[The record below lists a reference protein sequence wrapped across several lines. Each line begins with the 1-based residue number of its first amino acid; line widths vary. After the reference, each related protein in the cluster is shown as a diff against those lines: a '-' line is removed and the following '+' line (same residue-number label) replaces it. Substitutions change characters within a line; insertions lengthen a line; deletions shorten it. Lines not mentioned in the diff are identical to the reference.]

1 MAKRTAPQTST
12 AGPAFPPLGLVAGP
26 GAPGVGA
33 LSINGMS
40 TSYSSASGGSAAA
53 SSSEVVH
60 STGLP
65 PAPNKFD
72 VSQAQQCR
80 LQDAYWSDEEEDM
93 DCPLCLEEI
102 DLSDANFKPCPC
114 GYQICRFCWHHIKQ
128 NLNGRCPACRRK
140 YSDQTV
146 EFKPMTAEEIKKLT
160 QAKKQKEREKKELEA
175 MNRKHLANMRVVQ
188 KNLVYVVGLSS
199 KLAKEELIPT
209 LRSNDYFGQYGRISK
224 ILISKR
230 TTASKLVMGTS
241 ESAIGVYVTYHRK
254 EDAAKAIVAID
265 GSKGSDGKVIRASYG
280 TTKYCTTYLRN
291 LPCTN
296 PGCTY
301 LHEPGEEAD
310 SFTKEDLS
318 TLRHAA
324 KDTENKIKPAS
335 MGLSAIP
342 KRPDLLSGSDSLEG
356 SALPKTASWASG
368 KPVAGLAPG
377 APMVG
382 SPFRESDMPPLS
394 ASSASVLARKPSGP
408 EPKRQK
414 SSASKAPATPTPKS
428 RANAIG
434 RAESPAPLGSSTR
447 PATPSPLTGEQA
459 SPSPTHSKAAPPPP
473 PPAAV
478 NAATTGGGGPPPGL
492 EPKSQSSSKSS
503 SETTTRQATPSGPPG
518 LTKGS
523 APPGLASPATAS
535 TRTLTSEEGERSE
548 KSSSTTAPST
558 YQPSSSAQA
567 LLDDMLQRREA
578 EPETVKPSPFP
589 DFDDALSSF
598 QDGDFSF
605 NFPAAQQQATKES
618 NGSEPLRPG
627 QVDLTTAFTTFSPFG
642 APSGILAAHAGLVTA
657 GTPPPGIVRTP
668 NRSTTASPA
677 PLSYSGSFDPFAP
690 GAGETIGG
698 DDKHAS
704 PFAAIEQMK
713 RTLSEDKNNAAA
725 NGNGTTSSAAND
737 GQVEASE
744 ASKRASR
751 FDFAK
756 RKESDS
762 LGAGIAGSPLRAELM
777 LNMRANGFGDQ
788 DGASTTAKDASSL
801 LGNVF
806 DHDQPH
812 GGAQGN
818 IGGFGGD
825 GSGGLPGFGLG
836 REGGGGGGYPGMGLS
851 RPPGINGPAFNSRF
865 GTSTPPPGI
874 SAPVSRQQQ
883 ALLASLHQMGGS
895 SISPSID
902 SMQLMPNGSGASFL
916 AELQQQAAQRAQQ
929 QAQFAQGNH
938 GSPSIEHGRSNA
950 SASSTDPLLAQ
961 LLAASGRRPGGFAQQ
976 QSHRDAFS
984 PSTPSD
990 LPFSDPAIMSMA
1002 RSQMQQ
1008 AQAAHHHH
1016 QQHQQ
1021 HHQQQQHPQQ
1031 FGGRAGGYGAG
1042 FGNTGGSAFSPF
1054 DQLANFGGASAPQHA
1069 FNDQRFLQQHQG
1081 GGGQQQ
1087 QPQQP
1092 QQHRS
1097 SYPAMP

>member
-26 GAPGVGA
+26 GAPGVAA
-33 LSINGMS
+33 LSMNGMS
-40 TSYSSASGGSAAA
+40 NSYSNAGSAA
-53 SSSEVVH
+53 SSSEPPIH
-60 STGLP
+60 SNGLP

-335 MGLSAIP
+335 MGLTAIP
-342 KRPDLLSGSDSLEG
+342 KRTDSAAGSDSLEG

-408 EPKRQK
+408 KPERQK
-414 SSASKAPATPTPKS
+414 SSSTKTPSTPTPKA
-428 RANAIG
+428 RAAAAAAVAAAA
-434 RAESPAPLGSSTR
+434 RAESPVPVAPSTR
-447 PATPSPLTGEQA
+447 PATPSPLAAAETTFL
-459 SPSPTHSKAAPPPP
+459 PSPPAKRSATPTPPPS
-473 PPAAV
+473 A
-478 NAATTGGGGPPPGL
+478 GPPPGL
-492 EPKSQSSSKSS
+492 EQKPSAPAAQAKSS
-503 SETTTRQATPSGPPG
+503 TESSRQTTPSGPPG
-518 LTKGS
+518 LMKS
-523 APPGLASPATAS
+523 SVPPPGLTSPATAS
-535 TRTLTSEEGERSE
+535 TRTLTSEEGERTE

-558 YQPSSSAQA
+558 YQPSLSAQA

-578 EPETVKPSPFP
+578 EPEITKPSPFP

-605 NFPAAQQQATKES
+605 NFPAAQQAAS
-618 NGSEPLRPG
+618 ANGSDASSSLRPG

-642 APSGILAAHAGLVTA
+642 APPGVLAAHSGLVTA
-657 GTPPPGIVRTP
+657 GTPPPGIMRTP
-668 NRSTTASPA
+668 NRSATASPA

-690 GAGETIGG
+690 GAGETIVEESN
-698 DDKHAS
+698 DKHSS
-704 PFAAIEQMK
+704 PFGAIEQMK
-713 RTLSEDKNNAAA
+713 RTMSEEKNHNADGSGNCNEDAA
-725 NGNGTTSSAAND
+725 
-737 GQVEASE
+737 EASD

-788 DGASTTAKDASSL
+788 DAMSLSKDTSSL
-801 LGNVF
+801 LGSVF
-806 DHDQPH
+806 EQDVTHLQPQN
-812 GGAQGN
+812 GLT
-818 IGGFGGD
+818 GFAE
-825 GSGGLPGFGLG
+825 SGLPGFALG
-836 REGGGGGGYPGMGLS
+836 RDGGYPGMGLS
-851 RPPGINGPAFNSRF
+851 RPPGINSPAFNNRF
-865 GTSTPPPGI
+865 STNTPPPGI
-874 SAPVSRQQQ
+874 SAPASRQQQ
-883 ALLASLHQMGGS
+883 ALLASLHQMSGVSLS
-895 SISPSID
+895 SPAE
-902 SMQLMPNGSGASFL
+902 SMQHMPNGSGASFL

-929 QAQFAQGNH
+929 QAQFAAGNH
-938 GSPSIEHGRSNA
+938 GSPLVEHGRLNG
-950 SASSTDPLLAQ
+950 SASSSDPLLAQ
-961 LLAASGRRPGGFAQQ
+961 IMAASGRRSGFGQQ
-976 QSHRDAFS
+976 NHRDAFS
-984 PSTPSD
+984 ALTPSE
-990 LPFSDPAIMSMA
+990 LPFSDPAIMSMT

-1008 AQAAHHHH
+1008 VQVAHHHH

-1021 HHQQQQHPQQ
+1021 QQHQQQY
-1031 FGGRAGGYGAG
+1031 GGRAGGYGGG
-1042 FGNTGGSAFSPF
+1042 FGNGGGSTFSAF
-1054 DQLANFGGASAPQHA
+1054 DQLASFGGNSGPQHG
-1069 FNDQRFLQQHQG
+1069 FNDQRFLQQGQP

-1087 QPQQP
+1087 QQQQQQ
-1092 QQHRS
+1092 QQHDHRS
-1097 SYPAMP
+1097 PYPALS